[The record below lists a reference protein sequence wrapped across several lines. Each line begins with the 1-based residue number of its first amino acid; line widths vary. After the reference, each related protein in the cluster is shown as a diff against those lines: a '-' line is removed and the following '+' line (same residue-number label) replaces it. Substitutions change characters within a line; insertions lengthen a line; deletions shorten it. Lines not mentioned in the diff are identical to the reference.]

1 MVVVFYKVLQTHD
14 LFIRGKFT
22 LTAKKKKCLPP
33 IISQFTP
40 SANVL
45 EPGISPHTHY

>member
-14 LFIRGKFT
+14 LFIRGEFT
-22 LTAKKKKCLPP
+22 LTAKKKCLLP